1 MPRCCGI
8 VTIAPSRRFYAGGG
22 GSVRGYGYQDLGPR
36 DPVFNDPIGGRS
48 LIEGSFEA
56 RIKVTDTIGIVPF
69 VDAGTAFESSFPDFD
84 EQIRVA
90 AGLGL
95 RYYTAIGPIRL
106 DVAVPVNPRPG
117 DPAAAFYISLGQA
130 F

>member
-1 MPRCCGI
+1 M
-8 VTIAPSRRFYAGGG
+8 
-22 GSVRGYGYQDLGPR
+22 
-36 DPVFNDPIGGRS
+36 
-48 LIEGSFEA
+48 
-56 RIKVTDTIGIVPF
+56 TDTIGIVPF

-106 DVAVPVNPRPG
+106 DVAVPVDRRRG
-117 DPAAAFYISLGQA
+117 ERPAAVYISLGQA

>member
-1 MPRCCGI
+1 M
-8 VTIAPSRRFYAGGG
+8 
-22 GSVRGYGYQDLGPR
+22 
-36 DPVFNDPIGGRS
+36 
-48 LIEGSFEA
+48 
-56 RIKVTDTIGIVPF
+56 TDTIGIVPF

-106 DVAVPVNPRPG
+106 DVAVPVNPRRG